1 MRARHKVLDGLRKR
15 ASRLARAIDPS
26 KPAVDVL
33 ESDSEIVVVADVP
46 GASPEDLDL
55 RVEGEELTLTA
66 AVPDPPQGRTLRA
79 ERAVK
84 EWRRRFRLR
93 GVDAERAAARLADG
107 VLIVRFPK
115 RPGLARRRVD
125 IQPAGQAPTDAT
137 EIPYSAAP
145 SGLKGQ
151 PDG

>member
-1 MRARHKVLDGLRKR
+1 MGGRHKVLDSLR
-15 ASRLARAIDPS
+15 AGAGRLARAIDPS

-46 GASPEDLDL
+46 GAAREGLDL

-66 AVPDPPQGRTLRA
+66 LVPARPEGRALCT
-79 ERAVK
+79 ERVVK

-93 GVDAERAAARLADG
+93 GVDADRADARLADG
-107 VLIVRFPK
+107 VLTVRFPK
-115 RPGLARRRVD
+115 RPGLARRHVD
-125 IQPAGQAPTDAT
+125 IRQAGQAPTEAT
-137 EIPYSAAP
+137 ETPYSAAP